1 MMENY
6 EPIMSFGEDAAEI
19 YDAEPDV
26 GQRGDTLATV
36 SFLEHLAGG
45 GPALELAIGTGR
57 VALPL
62 AARFLNPFLMRDYL
76 HVDANKQAGLLMM
89 DTVGKGPPA
98 FLMLGNGEKV
108 G

>member
-1 MMENY
+1 MKRFAQVNVSQCSHGRASAY
-6 EPIMSFGEDAAEI
+6 VGGPNLLTWYGI
-19 YDAEPDV
+19 YHIHQAIPV
-26 GQRGDTLATV
+26 QGQRTEAQ
-36 SFLEHLAGG
+36 EH
-45 GPALELAIGTGR
+45 R
-57 VALPL
+57 VDVDMNIRADLQL
-62 AARFLNPFLMRDYL
+62 RDYL